1 MLRRFLSLAWLAA
14 IVSGCAPWH
23 ELPGPMRQVP
33 ELRADALVASDG
45 AVLPLRRWGPTGDP
59 RAVVLALHGFNDYSR
74 AFAEPAKAFT
84 AARIVTYAY
93 DQRGFGKAPH
103 KGTWSSVDAMTDD
116 LRTAVRLIRARHP
129 GVPFY
134 IVGESM
140 GAAVVLAAMNQDR
153 PQTLA
158 DGYVLSAPAVWARRV
173 MPWWQRVGLEVLAHT
188 LPLLHVTGQGFNR
201 TPSDNI
207 DMLRKLG
214 RDPLVIKYTRIDAL
228 YGLVDLMDAALDAA
242 PRLPG
247 NTLVL
252 FGQKEDIVPNEAM
265 EALLAALPKEKC
277 VRIVRYRSG
286 YHMLLRDLKADI
298 VLRDLVAW
306 MEDPAG
312 DLPSGADHLAQSNL
326 SLATQGSGAASRL
339 ALDCDR
345 PIAQRP

>member
-1 MLRRFLSLAWLAA
+1 MLQRFLSFAWLAA

-23 ELPGPMRQVP
+23 ERPGPMRQAH

-45 AVLPLRRWGPTGDP
+45 AVLPLRRWGPTDDP
-59 RAVVLALHGFNDYSR
+59 RSVVLALHGFNDYSR
-74 AFAEPAKAFT
+74 AFAEPAQAFA

-103 KGTWSSVDAMTDD
+103 KGAWSSVDAMTDD
-116 LRTAVRLIRARHP
+116 LRTAVRLISARHP

-140 GAAVVLAAMNQDR
+140 GAAVVLATMNQDR
-153 PQTLA
+153 PQILA
-158 DGYVLSAPAVWARRV
+158 DGYVLLAPAVWARRV
-173 MPWWQRVGLEVLAHT
+173 MPWWQRIGLEVLAHT
-188 LPLLHVTGQGFNR
+188 VPLFHVTGQGFNR

-265 EALLAALPKEKC
+265 RALLAALPKENC
-277 VRIVRYRSG
+277 VRVARYRYG
-286 YHMLLRDLKADI
+286 YHMLLRDLRADI

-306 MEDPAG
+306 MADPAG
-312 DLPSGADHLAQSNL
+312 ALPSGADRLVQSNL
-326 SLATQGSGAASRL
+326 SPVIQGSGAASRL
-339 ALDCDR
+339 ALNC
-345 PIAQRP
+345 AASNVQRP